1 MDRLTLNDYI
11 VKTKFTLKYL
21 VIAISFVVSSCGAVK
36 LSLRPHEG
44 PPTSTAYN
52 NITAYDDMS
61 GYNHIVEEESC
72 NCEEK
77 VTSCEECK
85 VIPKSGMMRDLRY
98 GYYYDP
104 KEKKCKRISYSS
116 GGIPAPF
123 KTMEECKSC
132 CCKSWR

>member
-1 MDRLTLNDYI
+1 
-11 VKTKFTLKYL
+11 VKVKSSLKYL
-21 VIAISFVVSSCGAVK
+21 VIAIPFLVSSCGTVK

-44 PPTSTAYN
+44 PPTSTAYTN
-52 NITAYDDMS
+52 A
-61 GYNHIVEEESC
+61 VEEESC

-77 VTSCEECK
+77 VTSCDECK
-85 VIPKSGMMRDLRY
+85 VIPQSGMMRDLRY
-98 GYYYDP
+98 GYYYDR

-132 CCKSWR
+132 CCKIGR

>member
-1 MDRLTLNDYI
+1 MKI
-11 VKTKFTLKYL
+11 KFPLKYL
-21 VIAISFVVSSCGAVK
+21 IIVIPFMVSSCGIVK

-52 NITAYDDMS
+52 
-61 GYNHIVEEESC
+61 YNNVADYNNVVEEESC

-77 VTSCEECK
+77 ATSCEECK
-85 VIPKSGMMRDLRY
+85 IIPQSGMMRDLRR
-98 GYYYDP
+98 GYYYDS
-104 KEKKCKRISYSS
+104 KEKKCKRVSYSS

>member
-1 MDRLTLNDYI
+1 
-11 VKTKFTLKYL
+11 VKIPFSLKYL
-21 VIAISFVVSSCGAVK
+21 VIAIPFLVSSCGIVK

-52 NITAYDDMS
+52 NETAYNN
-61 GYNHIVEEESC
+61 GIEEESC
-72 NCEEK
+72 DCEEK
-77 VTSCEECK
+77 VTSCDECK
-85 VIPKSGMMRDLRY
+85 IIPQSGMMRDLRY

-104 KEKKCKRISYSS
+104 KEKKCKRITYSS

-132 CCKSWR
+132 CCKIGR

>member
-1 MDRLTLNDYI
+1 M
-11 VKTKFTLKYL
+11 KTKFTLKYL
-21 VIAISFVVSSCGAVK
+21 VIAISFMVSSCGTVK

-44 PPTSTAYN
+44 PPTSTGSN
-52 NITAYDDMS
+52 NITAYDNITT
-61 GYNHIVEEESC
+61 YNNVIEEESC

-85 VIPKSGMMRDLRY
+85 TIPKSGMMRDLRH
-98 GYYYDP
+98 GYYYDA
-104 KEKKCKRISYSS
+104 KERKCKRISYSS

-123 KTMEECKSC
+123 DTMEQCKSC

>member
-1 MDRLTLNDYI
+1 M
-11 VKTKFTLKYL
+11 LKYL
-21 VIAISFVVSSCGAVK
+21 VVAISFMVSSCGIVK

-52 NITAYDDMS
+52 DVTAY
-61 GYNHIVEEESC
+61 NNVVEEESC

-85 VIPKSGMMRDLRY
+85 IIPKSGMMRDLRF
-98 GYYYDP
+98 GYYYDS

-116 GGIPAPF
+116 GGTPAPF
-123 KTMEECKSC
+123 NTMEQCKSC